1 MLEAPS
7 FKLNY
12 PTDWLLQIK
21 RVKYPGP
28 YPCPFSLRHA
38 ARPEQRCISCLNAC
52 GEGVLNGKKK
62 MSGQKASAHPFLC
75 RFLEKCPNYCPKVRM
90 EVGLGHWFGQ
100 WFPDA

>member
-28 YPCPFSLRHA
+28 YPCPF
-38 ARPEQRCISCLNAC
+38 PEQRRISCLNAC
-52 GEGVLNGKKK
+52 GEGVLNGTK
-62 MSGQKASAHPFLC
+62 MS
-75 RFLEKCPNYCPKVRM
+75 ECPNISPST
-90 EVGLGHWFGQ
+90 
-100 WFPDA
+100 